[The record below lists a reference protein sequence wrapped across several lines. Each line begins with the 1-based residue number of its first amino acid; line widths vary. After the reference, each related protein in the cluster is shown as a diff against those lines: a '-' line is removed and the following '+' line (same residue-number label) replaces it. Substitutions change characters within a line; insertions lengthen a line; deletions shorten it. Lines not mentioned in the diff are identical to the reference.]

1 MSKDV
6 LIVLNDMG
14 GAVINWCFN
23 EITGTLRAQMC
34 GHPPIVVLNDE
45 RDNDRHSKNEGGGE
59 RQISTAEEPEREL

>member
-45 RDNDRHSKNEGGGE
+45 RDNDRHSKN
-59 RQISTAEEPEREL
+59 